1 MQLETL
7 IDFLETKEVE
17 NAKIFSH
24 LKCSVNE
31 AKMLQFL
38 AQRYMQGQEDIE
50 VLELLQ
56 ELYGT
61 KKYGYLEHLQDVK
74 ILLELGWLNQ
84 QSFTP
89 IKISEV
95 TPLELLNTA
104 VGLAAS
110 FLKLLQDGTLEVD
123 LPDIKPYGDHLEY
136 LQDQFFRIELYQKMS
151 IIRQN
156 VHEHSLGIDRVQNKL
171 RLLEKRIA
179 ERVSQTSE
187 SLVLDKFFKQK
198 KMTPYEQV
206 IFIALL
212 REEYSATDNSL
223 REMNA
228 LIDLISQDE
237 YERIKNRSLLEDGS
251 NLVGEGIIDYE
262 EMLNPFGGISR
273 SFYIVDEV
281 LQSIIHPHKNKKV
294 RRLKLNALM
303 DEQDIFELI
312 EPETSLEDVVLNK
325 KTQQT
330 LENLMRQMDKE
341 VNNRLVAWG
350 IKDKKSGIDAR
361 IIFYGA
367 AGTGKTMTAYSLAK
381 SLKRQVLS
389 FDCSKI
395 LSMYVGE
402 SEKNVRKIF
411 DTFYELSNKTKTEPI
426 LLLNEADQFLSSR
439 SSGIGSSADQMHN
452 QMQNIFLEQIENFK
466 GMLIATT
473 NLLENID
480 KAFSRRF
487 NYKIEF
493 KKPDE
498 AQRVELWKKMLPKG
512 APYADDVKVEELA
525 KYSLTGGQINLIVK
539 NTAYKV
545 AVRENPEFSLKDF
558 IDEINREK
566 DASFDSEKSMG
577 FLSK

>member
-1 MQLETL
+1 LKTL
-7 IDFLETKEVE
+7 VDFLQANEIEKSQ
-17 NAKIFSH
+17 IFIH
-24 LKCSVNE
+24 LKCSVPE
-31 AKMLQFL
+31 AAKLQYLAKKYML
-38 AQRYMQGQEDIE
+38 GQDDIL
-50 VLELLQ
+50 VLDLLQ
-56 ELYGT
+56 ELHKSENYE
-61 KKYGYLEHLQDVK
+61 YLEHLQEVK
-74 ILLELGWLNQ
+74 ILLELGWLHQ

-89 IKISEV
+89 MKISEV

-104 VGLAAS
+104 VGLSPS
-110 FLKLLQDGTLEVD
+110 FLKLLQDGTLESD
-123 LPDIKPYGDHLEY
+123 LPEIKPYADHLEY

-151 IIRQN
+151 SIRQN
-156 VHEHSLGIDRVQNKL
+156 VHEHSLGINRIQHKL
-171 RLLEKRIA
+171 QLLEQRIQ
-179 ERVSQTSE
+179 ERVKQTAE
-187 SLVLDKFFKQK
+187 NLVLDKFFKQK
-198 KMTPYEQV
+198 KMTTYEQV

-212 REEYSATDNSL
+212 REEYSATDSSL
-223 REMNA
+223 REMNT
-228 LIDLISQDE
+228 LIDLISFDE
-237 YERIKNRSLLEDGS
+237 YARIKNRSLLEDGS
-251 NLVGEGIIDYE
+251 NLLGEGIIDYE

-281 LQSIIHPHKNKKV
+281 LQSIIHPNKSKKV
-294 RRLKLNALM
+294 TRLKLNALIQ
-303 DEQDIFELI
+303 EQDIFELV
-312 EPETSLEDVVLNK
+312 ESETSLEDVVLSK
-325 KTQQT
+325 KTQVT
-330 LENLMRQMDKE
+330 LENLMRQVDKE
-341 VNNRLVAWG
+341 VIGRLIKWG

-381 SLKRQVLS
+381 SLKRQVLA

-411 DTFYELSNKTKTEPI
+411 DTFYDLCDKTKTEPI
-426 LLLNEADQFLSSR
+426 LLLNEADQFLSAR

-452 QMQNIFLEQIENFK
+452 QMQNIFLEQIEKFR

-498 AQRVELWKKMLPKG
+498 AQRVALWKKMLPKD
-512 APYADDVKVEELA
+512 APYEKDFDALPLS
-525 KYSLTGGQINLIVK
+525 KYALTGGQINLIVK

-545 AVRENPEFSLKDF
+545 AVRKNPIFTQEDFVQEILK
-558 IDEINREK
+558 EK
-566 DASFDSEKSMG
+566 DASFENEKSMG
-577 FLSK
+577 FLNT

>member
-1 MQLETL
+1 MKNLVN
-7 IDFLETKEVE
+7 FLQKKDVTKTEIYV
-17 NAKIFSH
+17 H
-24 LKCSVNE
+24 LKCSETE
-31 AKMLQFL
+31 ALMLQFL
-38 AQRYMQGQEDIE
+38 AKQYMQGQDD
-50 VLELLQ
+50 VLVLDLLQ
-56 ELYGT
+56 ELYSSENF
-61 KKYGYLEHLQDVK
+61 KHLAHLSELK
-74 ILLELGWLNQ
+74 NLLELGWIHQ

-89 IKISEV
+89 MKISDV

-104 VGLAAS
+104 VGLTPS
-110 FLKLLQDGTLEVD
+110 FLKLLQEGSLESD

-151 IIRQN
+151 VIRQN
-156 VHEHSLGIDRVQNKL
+156 VHEHSLGIDRLQAKMK
-171 RLLEKRIA
+171 LLETRIA
-179 ERVSQTSE
+179 ERVSQTAE
-187 SLVLDKFFKQK
+187 KLVLDKFFKQK
-198 KMTPYEQV
+198 KMSNLEQV

-212 REEYSATDNSL
+212 REEYSATDDSL

-228 LIDLISQDE
+228 LIDLISLDD
-237 YERIKNRSLLEDGS
+237 YERIKNRSLLEDGA
-251 NLVGEGIIDYE
+251 NLLSGEIIDYE
-262 EMLNPFGGISR
+262 EVLNPFGGISR

-281 LQSIIHPHKNKKV
+281 LQSIIHPQKTKKV
-294 RRLKLNALM
+294 TRLKLNALIE
-303 DEQDIFELI
+303 EQDIFELI
-312 EPETSLEDVVLNK
+312 DSETDLNDVVLNE
-325 KTQQT
+325 TTRET
-330 LENLMRQMDKE
+330 LDNLMQQVDKE
-341 VNNRLVAWG
+341 VVARLVKWG

-381 SLKRQVLS
+381 SLKRQVLA

-411 DTFYELSNKTKTEPI
+411 DTFYELSEKTKTEPI
-426 LLLNEADQFLSSR
+426 LLLNEADQFLGAR
-439 SSGIGSSADQMHN
+439 SSGTITGADQMHN
-452 QMQNIFLEQIENFK
+452 QMQNIFLEQIENFR

-493 KKPDE
+493 KRPNKE
-498 AQRVELWKKMLPKG
+498 QREQLWELMLPED
-512 APYADDVKVEELA
+512 APYEKKFDVKELA
-525 KYSLTGGQINLIVK
+525 TYDLTGGQINLIVK

-545 AVRENPEFSLKDF
+545 AVREEPLFTTGDF

-566 DASFDSEKSMG
+566 DANFDSEKSMG

>member
-1 MQLETL
+1 MKSLVNF
-7 IDFLETKEVE
+7 ISVDSVE
-17 NAKIFSH
+17 KSTIFEH
-24 LKCSVNE
+24 LKCSKVE
-31 AKMLQFL
+31 AAILQYL
-38 AQRYMQGQEDIE
+38 A
-50 VLELLQ
+50 
-56 ELYGT
+56 
-61 KKYGYLEHLQDVK
+61 KKYMNGEDDVLILEILQDLFTRDNYEYLDHLFEIK
-74 ILLELGWLNQ
+74 ELLELGWLHQ

-95 TPLELLNTA
+95 ASLELLNSA
-104 VGLAAS
+104 VGLSPS
-110 FLKLLQDGTLEVD
+110 FLKLLEMGTLESD

-151 IIRQN
+151 AIRQN
-156 VHEHSLGIDRVQNKL
+156 VHEHSLGIDRIQNKL
-171 RLLEKRIA
+171 NLLEKRIE
-179 ERVSQTSE
+179 ERVAQTAE
-187 SLVLDKFFKQK
+187 KLVLDKFFKQK
-198 KMTPYEQV
+198 KMDVKEQV

-212 REEYSATDNSL
+212 REEYSATETSL

-228 LIDLISQDE
+228 LIELISLDE

-251 NLVGEGIIDYE
+251 NLISAGIIDYE

-273 SFYIVDEV
+273 AFYIVDEV
-281 LQSIIHPHKNKKV
+281 LQSIMHPHKNKKV
-294 RRLKLNALM
+294 RRLKLNALI

-312 EPETSLEDVVLNK
+312 EPETSLDDVVLSE
-325 KTQQT
+325 KTQET
-330 LENLMRQMDKE
+330 LQNLMRQVNKE
-341 VNNRLVAWG
+341 VVARLVAWG

-381 SLKRQVLS
+381 SLKRQVLA

-411 DTFYELSNKTKTEPI
+411 DTFYDLSEKTKSEPI
-426 LLLNEADQFLSSR
+426 LLLNEADQFLGAR
-439 SSGIGSSADQMHN
+439 SSGNITGSDQMHN
-452 QMQNIFLEQIENFK
+452 QMQNIFLEQIEKFR
-466 GMLIATT
+466 GVLIATT

-487 NYKIEF
+487 DYKIEF

-498 AQRVELWKKMLPKG
+498 KQRLELWKMMLPTD
-512 APYADDVKVEELA
+512 APYSKDVDVKELA

-539 NTAYKV
+539 NTAYKI
-545 AVRENPEFSLKDF
+545 AVQEEPLFSQKDF

-566 DASFDSEKSMG
+566 DANFDSEKSMG
-577 FLSK
+577 FLSR

>member
-1 MQLETL
+1 LKIL
-7 IDFLETKEVE
+7 VDFLQTKEIE
-17 NAKIFSH
+17 KSQIFGH
-24 LKCSVNE
+24 LKCGATE
-31 AKMLQFL
+31 ALMLQYL
-38 AQRYMQGQEDIE
+38 AKKYMQGQDDVLVLDI
-50 VLELLQ
+50 LQ
-56 ELYGT
+56 DLYGEED
-61 KKYGYLEHLQDVK
+61 YAYLGHLK
-74 ILLELGWLNQ
+74 ELKNLLELGWLHQ

-89 IKISEV
+89 MKISEV

-104 VGLAAS
+104 VGLAPS
-110 FLKLLQDGTLEVD
+110 FLKLLQDGTLDVE
-123 LPDIKPYGDHLEY
+123 LPDIKPYADHLEY

-151 IIRQN
+151 VIRHST
-156 VHEHSLGIDRVQNKL
+156 HEHSLGIDRIQNKL
-171 RLLEKRIA
+171 KILEKRIE
-179 ERVSQTSE
+179 ERITQTSE
-187 SLVLDKFFKQK
+187 SLVLDKFFKQR
-198 KMTPYEQV
+198 KMNAHEQV
-206 IFIALL
+206 IFLALL
-212 REEYSATDNSL
+212 REEYSSSDNSL
-223 REMNA
+223 REMNT
-228 LIDLISQDE
+228 LIDLISLDE

-251 NLVGEGIIDYE
+251 NLISEGIIDYE

-273 SFYIVDEV
+273 AFYIVDEV
-281 LQSIIHPHKNKKV
+281 LQSIIHPQKNKKV
-294 RRLKLNALM
+294 RRLKLNALIE
-303 DEQDIFELI
+303 EQDIFELV
-312 EPETSLEDVVLNK
+312 EPETTLEDVVLNK
-325 KTQQT
+325 KTEET
-330 LENLMRQMDKE
+330 LQNLMRQVDKE
-341 VNNRLVAWG
+341 VVNRLVSWG
-350 IKDKKSGIDAR
+350 VKDKKSGIDAR

-381 SLKRQVLS
+381 SLKRQVLA

-411 DTFYELSNKTKTEPI
+411 DTFYDLSTKTKTEPI
-426 LLLNEADQFLSSR
+426 LLLNEADQFLSAR

-493 KKPDE
+493 KKPDV
-498 AQRVELWKKMLPKG
+498 AQRAELWTKMLPKD
-512 APYADDVKVEELA
+512 APYASDVDIAELA
-525 KYSLTGGQINLIVK
+525 QYSLTGGQINLIVK

-545 AVRENPEFSLKDF
+545 AVRENPLFSLKDF
-558 IDEINREK
+558 VDEINREK

>member
-1 MQLETL
+1 
-7 IDFLETKEVE
+7 
-17 NAKIFSH
+17 
-24 LKCSVNE
+24 
-31 AKMLQFL
+31 MLQYL
-38 AQRYMQGQEDIE
+38 AKKFVKGQDDVL

-56 ELYGT
+56 DLYGSD
-61 KKYGYLEHLQDVK
+61 KYEYLKHLDEIK
-74 ILLELGWLNQ
+74 ILLELGWLHQ

-104 VGLAAS
+104 VGLSPS
-110 FLKLLQDGTLEVD
+110 FLKLLQDGAIDAD
-123 LPDIKPYGDHLEY
+123 LPDIKPYADHLEY
-136 LQDQFFRIELYQKMS
+136 LQDQFYRIELYQKMS
-151 IIRQN
+151 TIRQN

-171 RLLEKRIA
+171 QLLEKRIE

-187 SLVLDKFFKQK
+187 SLILDKFFKQK
-198 KMTPYEQV
+198 KMSTHEQV

-212 REEYSATDNSL
+212 REEYSSSDASL
-223 REMNA
+223 REMNT
-228 LIDLISQDE
+228 LIDLISFDE

-251 NLVGEGIIDYE
+251 NLIGEGIIDYE

-273 SFYIVDEV
+273 AFYIVDDV
-281 LQSIIHPHKNKKV
+281 LQSIIHPQKNKKV

-303 DEQDIFELI
+303 ETQDIFELV
-312 EPETSLEDVVLNK
+312 ESETTLEDVVLNE
-325 KTQQT
+325 KTQET
-330 LENLMRQMDKE
+330 LQNLMRQVDKE
-341 VNNRLVAWG
+341 VINRLVEWG
-350 IKDKKSGIDAR
+350 VKDKKAGIDAR
-361 IIFYGA
+361 IIFYGP
-367 AGTGKTMTAYSLAK
+367 AGTGKTMTANSLAK

-411 DTFYELSNKTKTEPI
+411 DTFYELSEKTKTEPI

-439 SSGIGSSADQMHN
+439 SSGISSSADQMHN

-493 KKPDE
+493 KKPNE
-498 AQRVELWKKMLPKG
+498 AQRARLWDLMLPVD
-512 APYADDVKVEELA
+512 APYEEDFDPKPLS
-525 KYSLTGGQINLIVK
+525 KYALTGGQINLIVK

-545 AVRENPEFSLKDF
+545 AVRKNPVFTSQDF
-558 IDEINREK
+558 IQEIQREK
-566 DASFDSEKSMG
+566 DANFDSEKSMG
-577 FLSK
+577 FLNK